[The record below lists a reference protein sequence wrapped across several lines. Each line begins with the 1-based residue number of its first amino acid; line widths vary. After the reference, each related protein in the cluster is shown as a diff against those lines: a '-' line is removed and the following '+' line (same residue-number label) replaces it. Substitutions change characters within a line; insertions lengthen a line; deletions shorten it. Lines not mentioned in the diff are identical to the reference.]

1 MAGFLDF
8 LGPIEAI
15 LNKVL
20 PDTGAKDAAK
30 AQLNLLA
37 AQGALQE
44 DLAQLQAV
52 TTAQTDINK
61 IEAAS
66 TSWWVAGWRPY
77 IGWICGTGLAMSA
90 IVGPLFTWITMLMGH
105 QITFPIP
112 TDPLLQSTLAGLLG
126 MGHISRTVEKI
137 KGVAGDH

>member
-66 TSWWVAGWRPY
+66 TNWFVAGARPA
-77 IGWICGTGLAMSA
+77 IMWICALALA
-90 IVGPLFTWITMLMGH
+90 LTLIIGPFFTWLTALFGHPTPFPVLDSNLLMALM
-105 QITFPIP
+105 F
-112 TDPLLQSTLAGLLG
+112 PLLGLG
-126 MGHISRTVEKI
+126 AYRTVEKI
-137 KGVAGDH
+137 QGVAGNH